1 MKQPI
6 WAGKIVYDTVLS
18 NYIKTNF
25 GVRQG
30 PVDVSDA
37 KARVFESAILSDLKT
52 SDDSDSDEGDSL
64 TKEWETVT
72 QDTISELKW
81 SK

>member
-1 MKQPI
+1 MVI
-6 WAGKIVYDTVLS
+6 
-18 NYIKTNF
+18 
-25 GVRQG
+25 RQG

-64 TKEWETVT
+64 TKEWETV
-72 QDTISELKW
+72 ILFEFELKL

>member
-1 MKQPI
+1 LVI
-6 WAGKIVYDTVLS
+6 
-18 NYIKTNF
+18 
-25 GVRQG
+25 RQG

-64 TKEWETVT
+64 TKEWETV
-72 QDTISELKW
+72 ILFEFELKL

>member
-1 MKQPI
+1 MKRPI
-6 WAGKIVYDTVLS
+6 WAGKTVYCTVRKT
-18 NYIKTNF
+18 IKPNF

-37 KARVFESAILSDLKT
+37 KARVFESAIFSDLKT

-64 TKEWETVT
+64 TKEWETV
-72 QDTISELKW
+72 IP
-81 SK
+81 